1 MRMSGSVCVWDSQRR
16 PLLPTSAAYARTLV
30 QQNKAVLLPH
40 PAVSILQLSH
50 AVSEPVLR
58 PVLLGIA
65 LHSTTATVLIFTEA
79 LGTTPLLSLTL
90 DLHGITGAAPQAVA
104 LTMLARTLSTLLPI
118 SQGALVSRSTVTDDP
133 AHAAAIHTTMNTL
146 EACLPYSVPLLSHRT
161 PRIAHDPLLH
171 AFQQQMDDGHDD
183 TTHLAAVYLPRYQP
197 EQHISAEVSRA
208 VRLGSNDHTGLRPGM
223 IVQIRQQQRTR
234 TGLVQTVEPDNV
246 VQVRVPTMATMAGV
260 VWTDIRVSPP
270 LRGWRWEPHP
280 VALLPVAHHPRD
292 KEV

>member
-1 MRMSGSVCVWDSQRR
+1 VIDSQQK
-16 PLLPTSAAYARTLV
+16 PLLPMSAAYARTLV
-30 QQNKAVLLPH
+30 QQRKAVLLPH
-40 PAVSILQLSH
+40 PAVSLLQLSH

-65 LHSTTATVLIFTEA
+65 LHPTTATILIFTEA

-104 LTMLARTLSTLLPI
+104 LTMLVRTLGLLLPI
-118 SQGALVSRSTVTDDP
+118 SQGALVPPSSMIDDP
-133 AHAAAIHTTMNTL
+133 AYAAAIHTIMNTL
-146 EACLPYSVPLLSHRT
+146 EACLPYSVPLLSHQT
-161 PRIAHDPLLH
+161 PRMASDPLLH

-208 VRLGSNDHTGLRPGM
+208 VRLRDNDYQPLRPGM
-223 IVQIRQQQRTR
+223 IVQTRQQIGTV
-234 TGLVQTVEPDNV
+234 TGLVEAVEHEDV
-246 VQVRVPTMATMAGV
+246 RVRVPTMATVAGV

-270 LRGWRWEPHP
+270 LRGWRWEPQP
-280 VALLPVAHHPRD
+280 VALLPIAHHPRD